1 MFRKVRNQVLSSIVV
16 VAMVLSLVP
25 AIQPVK
31 TNAATKLDVHVSVNG
46 AGDAAFSFASE
57 EGVSYEVYKA
67 QSRFAEY
74 SKVATINS
82 APYLTNDYY

>member
-31 TNAATKLDVHVSVNG
+31 TNASTKLDVNVSVNG
-46 AGDAAFSFASE
+46 AGNALFSFASE
-57 EGVSYEVYKA
+57 EGG
-67 QSRFAEY
+67 RRCF
-74 SKVATINS
+74 
-82 APYLTNDYY
+82 L

>member
-31 TNAATKLDVHVSVNG
+31 TNAATKLDVH
-46 AGDAAFSFASE
+46 
-57 EGVSYEVYKA
+57 K
-67 QSRFAEY
+67 QLKR
-74 SKVATINS
+74 
-82 APYLTNDYY
+82 L